1 MGTMHK
7 KYTAV
12 VELVFENQAAYDADQ
27 AAGIIL
33 HVPVGEKGLYGTC
46 VFHSGWDKDRD
57 WSLATQPL
65 PVPVDFVHQL
75 RYLEA
80 VKASDGKSETIDSLK
95 KEFCEKRTAN
105 ADL

>member
-1 MGTMHK
+1 METMRK

-46 VFHSGWDKDRD
+46 VFHSGWNKDRD
-57 WSLATQPL
+57 WSLTTQPL

-80 VKASDGKSETIDSLK
+80 VNASDGKPETIQALAN
-95 KEFCEKRTAN
+95 EYTARRSHG
-105 ADL
+105 A

>member
-1 MGTMHK
+1 METIIK
-7 KYTAV
+7 KYPTI
-12 VELVFENQAAYDADQ
+12 VEVTFENQSAYDADQ

-33 HVPVGEKGLYGTC
+33 HVPVGEKGLYGTY
-46 VFHSGWDKDRD
+46 VFQEGINR
-57 WSLATQPL
+57 
-65 PVPVDFVHQL
+65 FVHQL

-80 VKASDGKSETIDSLK
+80 VKVSDHRPETIDSLK

>member
-1 MGTMHK
+1 METMRK
-7 KYTAV
+7 KYTAL

-80 VKASDGKSETIDSLK
+80 VKASDGKSETIEALK
-95 KEFCEKRTAN
+95 SEFTARRSHG
-105 ADL
+105 A